1 MKSPG
6 IDWTLNY
13 LSLVLCI
20 QRFGTANLWRFG
32 RGQFTIFISLQAC
45 RGTERAG
52 TDRSLRD
59 SEVRCLCSCRV
70 SFVATATFRSGRN
83 RTKSLFVTAGV
94 WYSSS
99 DHSCTFLQHCLHRQ
113 TYGTN
118 PLCSIHNLRAEIIS
132 RVKWIVCM

>member
-45 RGTERAG
+45 RGQR
-52 TDRSLRD
+52 
-59 SEVRCLCSCRV
+59 
-70 SFVATATFRSGRN
+70 
-83 RTKSLFVTAGV
+83 
-94 WYSSS
+94 
-99 DHSCTFLQHCLHRQ
+99 
-113 TYGTN
+113 
-118 PLCSIHNLRAEIIS
+118 
-132 RVKWIVCM
+132 